1 MHIDSSVTEQ
11 DWDSGNV
18 ALWSCSSHAV
28 FEHCGLSPALKIYHC
43 VQSLGFEMWVLLSSL
58 ITVFAWCLVSL
69 FYTGLCLLSLTYR
82 WNISVLFYICYKIKK
97 RNTTTNHSNC
107 CFPFFFA
114 SLLFCGSQ
122 EVPWVRY
129 LLLSWGWQG
138 AWHWCE
144 YIDFSDPALHR
155 FILLHPWE
163 WITNRINGF
172 FTTDNWVQVSFHSCE
187 VNVYGL
193 KNLFLVGAVIL
204 SVWPRTISSE
214 CDNPEAFT
222 QPWISILFALLYV
235 GCIWH

>member
-69 FYTGLCLLSLTYR
+69 FYMGLCLLSLTYR

-107 CFPFFFA
+107 CFPLFFCQFA
-114 SLLFCGSQ
+114 VLWFTRGAMSSLPSPVLGLTRGLTLMWVHWLFRPC
-122 EVPWVRY
+122 
-129 LLLSWGWQG
+129 
-138 AWHWCE
+138 
-144 YIDFSDPALHR
+144 
-155 FILLHPWE
+155 
-163 WITNRINGF
+163 
-172 FTTDNWVQVSFHSCE
+172 
-187 VNVYGL
+187 
-193 KNLFLVGAVIL
+193 
-204 SVWPRTISSE
+204 
-214 CDNPEAFT
+214 FT
-222 QPWISILFALLYV
+222 QIYLVTPMRVDYKQDQWVL
-235 GCIWH
+235 HDR